1 MFQRAQEKVKEWQ
14 KEMKMKLLQFTL
26 PLSDQ
31 HCRSQERH
39 ADIMA
44 IGCKRHEGSAEN
56 LEVWDFNGLT
66 EKDGSQLL
74 LGYVREG
81 TERLPRRICLKVDK
95 VWSLCNSL

>member
-1 MFQRAQEKVKEWQ
+1 MAKRDENEAIGVHVAPQRPV
-14 KEMKMKLLQFTL
+14 LLPKPRKT
-26 PLSDQ
+26 DV
-31 HCRSQERH
+31 
-39 ADIMA
+39 DIMA

-56 LEVWDFNGLT
+56 LEVWDISVAFNGLT

-95 VWSLCNSL
+95 AWSLCNSL